1 MCNNIKEEVNKFKFK
16 TTAAVTREYHEKIM
30 EKVQTVVTDTSNIIG
45 DISICYSM
53 MTCFDPPSEDDEN
66 LLERAITSF
75 SSLWRKLD
83 INITP
88 KAHYYEA
95 HLLQHV
101 KMYGAMGFDNE
112 QIVERNHA
120 RENTLQRIYC
130 NVKNETKRFLL
141 IYERSWLEY
150 SAFMKAKDKKLK
162 EIRKQK
168 NSNRQKLSDTTSTKG
183 RKRFLELNGDD
194 NNDEMEIDK

>member
-1 MCNNIKEEVNKFKFK
+1 
-16 TTAAVTREYHEKIM
+16 
-30 EKVQTVVTDTSNIIG
+30 
-45 DISICYSM
+45 
-53 MTCFDPPSEDDEN
+53 
-66 LLERAITSF
+66 
-75 SSLWRKLD
+75 
-83 INITP
+83 
-88 KAHYYEA
+88 
-95 HLLQHV
+95 
-101 KMYGAMGFDNE
+101 MGFDNE

-141 IYERSWLEY
+141 IYERSWLEH